1 MLNHSRI
8 TTNRKSSASPH
19 LSYPI
24 GVDDS
29 TVSGDH
35 RVVSGVF
42 WSITS
47 REPSRRQTVVLK
59 L

>member
-19 LSYPI
+19 LPYPI

-35 RVVSGVF
+35 HVVSGVF
-42 WSITS
+42 WSITAS
-47 REPSRRQTVVLK
+47 SSDRINTSNSP
-59 L
+59 